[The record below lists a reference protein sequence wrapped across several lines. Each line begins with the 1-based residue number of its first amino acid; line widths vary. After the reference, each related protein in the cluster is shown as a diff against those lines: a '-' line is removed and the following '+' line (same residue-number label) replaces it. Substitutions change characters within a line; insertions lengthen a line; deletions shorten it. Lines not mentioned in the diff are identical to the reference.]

1 MMPVNQNHKGFSLL
15 ELVVVIAVIS
25 TLSLAVMSYS
35 TSLNFSIRV
44 KTTAQNAQLIA
55 EQVRRYYDINAKVPQ
70 SQAEF
75 EQLLNNQDYFPTIPP
90 NLVDTT
96 TTSRTSTGWLWMS
109 TSTYVGAIKPKGAPA
124 TDQLT
129 VTVDMTAVTREN
141 INYSKGTRSWGGDG

>member
-1 MMPVNQNHKGFSLL
+1 MMIVNRKGFSLL
-15 ELVVVIAVIS
+15 ELVVVIAIIG
-25 TLSLAVMSYS
+25 TLSLAVMGYS
-35 TSLNFSIRV
+35 TALNFNVRV
-44 KTTAQNAQLIA
+44 NTTAQNAQIIA

-96 TTSRTSTGWLWMS
+96 TTSRTSTGWLW
-109 TSTYVGAIKPKGAPA
+109 TPVNTFVGTVKPQGAPVA
-124 TDQLT
+124 EQLT

-141 INYSKGTRSWGGDG
+141 VNYNKGTRSWGGDG

>member
-1 MMPVNQNHKGFSLL
+1 MMVVNRKGFSLL

-35 TSLNFSIRV
+35 TSLNFNVRV
-44 KTTAQNAQLIA
+44 NTTAQNAQLIA
-55 EQVRRYYDINAKVPQ
+55 EQVRRYYDMNAKVPQ
-70 SQAEF
+70 TAKEF

-96 TTSRTSTGWLWMS
+96 TVSRTSTGWLWMS

>member
-1 MMPVNQNHKGFSLL
+1 MKLVNRKGFSLL

-109 TSTYVGAIKPKGAPA
+109 TSTYVGAVKPQGAP
-124 TDQLT
+124 TVQQLT

>member
-1 MMPVNQNHKGFSLL
+1 MKLVNRKGFSLL

-55 EQVRRYYDINAKVPQ
+55 EQVRRYYDMNAKVPDNQ
-70 SQAEF
+70 DTF

-96 TTSRTSTGWLWMS
+96 TVSRTSTGWLWIS
-109 TSTYVGAIKPKGAPA
+109 TSTYV
-124 TDQLT
+124 
-129 VTVDMTAVTREN
+129 
-141 INYSKGTRSWGGDG
+141 

>member
-1 MMPVNQNHKGFSLL
+1 MMVVNRKGFSLL

-35 TSLNFSIRV
+35 TSLNFNVRV
-44 KTTAQNAQLIA
+44 NTTAQNAQVIA

-96 TTSRTSTGWLWMS
+96 TTSRTSTGWLW
-109 TSTYVGAIKPKGAPA
+109 TPVNTFVGTVKPKGAPA
-124 TDQLT
+124 TEQLT
-129 VTVDMTAVTREN
+129 VTVDMTAITREN
-141 INYSKGTRSWGGDG
+141 VNYNKGTRSWGGDG

>member
-1 MMPVNQNHKGFSLL
+1 MMVVNRKGFSLL

-55 EQVRRYYDINAKVPQ
+55 EQVRRYYDMNAKVPQ
-70 SQAEF
+70 TATEF

-96 TTSRTSTGWLWMS
+96 TVSRTSTGWLWIS
-109 TSTYVGAIKPKGAPA
+109 TSTYVGVSKPKGAPA
-124 TDQLT
+124 IDQLT
-129 VTVDMTAVTREN
+129 VTVDMTAITREN
-141 INYSKGTRSWGGDG
+141 VNYNKGTRSWGGDG

>member
-1 MMPVNQNHKGFSLL
+1 MKLVNRKGFSLL

-25 TLSLAVMSYS
+25 TLSLAVMNYS
-35 TSLNFSIRV
+35 TSLNFNVRV
-44 KTTAQNAQLIA
+44 NTTAQNAQVIA
-55 EQVRRYYDINAKVPQ
+55 EQVRRYYDINAKVPKDQ
-70 SQAEF
+70 REF

-96 TTSRTSTGWLWMS
+96 TVSRTSTGWLWMS

-141 INYSKGTRSWGGDG
+141 INYSKGARSWGGDG

>member
-1 MMPVNQNHKGFSLL
+1 MMVVNRKGFSLL

-35 TSLNFSIRV
+35 TSLNFNVRV
-44 KTTAQNAQLIA
+44 NTTAQNAQVIA

-70 SQAEF
+70 SQKEF

-96 TTSRTSTGWLWMS
+96 TTSRTSTGWLW
-109 TSTYVGAIKPKGAPA
+109 TPVNTFVGTVKPKGAPA
-124 TDQLT
+124 TEQLT
-129 VTVDMTAVTREN
+129 VTVDMTAITREN
-141 INYSKGTRSWGGDG
+141 VNYNKGTRSWGGDG